1 MRIVQRVTAFFLA
14 AVLMTSPFTAM
25 AATSTKISGVSLR
38 IASDIEV
45 GSSGADV
52 SVSTISSKY
61 YVEEVEIKNEP
72 SDEWEDGDKPKIKV
86 TLEAADD
93 YYFASGFS
101 KGDVNL
107 IGNDGTVTSVS
118 RTSSTLVV
126 SITLEALEGESEYD
140 LDVDGLDWDAEDGTA
155 YWNENEEAKKYEIRL
170 YRGSTAVTSVITT
183 TKTSYHFGSYITKGG
198 YYTFQV
204 RGVYNS
210 SNKGSWKESE
220 SWYVTSAEAAEISSN
235 SDGETDAEGYTPS
248 VKFNHPGNEQEIREF
263 KTNWLSKKCIV
274 VLRYCSG
281 KPADL
286 IGTPCNPCKL
296 SVSYTGSNESNTNE
310 LTFTQISKGDDIAIY
325 RGTDTLEEPVAVVE
339 AGATDIDYQTDGQYQ
354 LSAGAAKIA
363 GVTGGSHGSVITL
376 MGCSGVAPTVE
387 TGGNFLLKGGKTFTA
402 SEGSQLTL
410 RAFNDGSEAMK
421 WIEQSRYEA

>member
-1 MRIVQRVTAFFLA
+1 
-14 AVLMTSPFTAM
+14 MTYV
-25 AATSTKISGVSLR
+25 K
-38 IASDIEV
+38 ASVRRPAGNPGNGIQ
-45 GSSGADV
+45 
-52 SVSTISSKY
+52 
-61 YVEEVEIKNEP
+61 
-72 SDEWEDGDKPKIKV
+72 PK
-86 TLEAADD
+86 DQ
-93 YYFASGFS
+93 
-101 KGDVNL
+101 
-107 IGNDGTVTSVS
+107 
-118 RTSSTLVV
+118 LV
-126 SITLEALEGESEYD
+126 IY
-140 LDVDGLDWDAEDGTA
+140 DVDDILSFPPRNDAGVVIEEDIVMKAGRYAIGIYLTPGT
-155 YWNENEEAKKYEIRL
+155 
-170 YRGSTAVTSVITT
+170 
-183 TKTSYHFGSYITKGG
+183 
-198 YYTFQV
+198 
-204 RGVYNS
+204 
-210 SNKGSWKESE
+210 
-220 SWYVTSAEAAEISSN
+220 AEISSN
-235 SDGETDAEGYTPS
+235 SDGETGRRKAIRLPLSSIIPVT
-248 VKFNHPGNEQEIREF
+248 NQEIREF

-339 AGATDIDYQTDGQYQ
+339 AEATDIDYQTDGQYQ

-387 TGGNFLLKGGKTFTA
+387 KGGNFLLKGGKTFTA

>member
-45 GSSGADV
+45 GSRGADV

-107 IGNDGTVTSVS
+107 TGNDGTVTSVS

-183 TKTSYHFGSYITKGG
+183 TRTSYHFGSYITKGG

-235 SDGETDAEGYTPS
+235 SSSDDNSDGSSSGSSSGSSGPGATAGSGAWLKDDIGWWYCNADRSYTVSNWQYIDNVWYYFNETGYMVTGW
-248 VKFNHPGNEQEIREF
+248 VQWNAK
-263 KTNWLSKKCIV
+263 WY
-274 VLRYCSG
+274 YCSDSG
-281 KPADL
+281 AML
-286 IGTPCNPCKL
+286 ANTTTPDGYY
-296 SVSYTGSNESNTNE
+296 VGSDGAW
-310 LTFTQISKGDDIAIY
+310 IS
-325 RGTDTLEEPVAVVE
+325 
-339 AGATDIDYQTDGQYQ
+339 
-354 LSAGAAKIA
+354 
-363 GVTGGSHGSVITL
+363 
-376 MGCSGVAPTVE
+376 
-387 TGGNFLLKGGKTFTA
+387 
-402 SEGSQLTL
+402 
-410 RAFNDGSEAMK
+410 
-421 WIEQSRYEA
+421 

>member
-107 IGNDGTVTSVS
+107 TGNDGTVTSVS

-140 LDVDGLDWDAEDGTA
+140 LDVDGLDWDAEDGTPTGMKMRKLKSMRSA
-155 YWNENEEAKKYEIRL
+155 FTGEAPPSPPSLPRQ
-170 YRGSTAVTSVITT
+170 RPAT
-183 TKTSYHFGSYITKGG
+183 
-198 YYTFQV
+198 
-204 RGVYNS
+204 
-210 SNKGSWKESE
+210 
-220 SWYVTSAEAAEISSN
+220 TSA
-235 SDGETDAEGYTPS
+235 
-248 VKFNHPGNEQEIREF
+248 
-263 KTNWLSKKCIV
+263 
-274 VLRYCSG
+274 
-281 KPADL
+281 
-286 IGTPCNPCKL
+286 
-296 SVSYTGSNESNTNE
+296 
-310 LTFTQISKGDDIAIY
+310 
-325 RGTDTLEEPVAVVE
+325 
-339 AGATDIDYQTDGQYQ
+339 AT
-354 LSAGAAKIA
+354 
-363 GVTGGSHGSVITL
+363 
-376 MGCSGVAPTVE
+376 
-387 TGGNFLLKGGKTFTA
+387 
-402 SEGSQLTL
+402 
-410 RAFNDGSEAMK
+410 
-421 WIEQSRYEA
+421 

>member
-1 MRIVQRVTAFFLA
+1 
-14 AVLMTSPFTAM
+14 MTYV
-25 AATSTKISGVSLR
+25 K
-38 IASDIEV
+38 ASVRRPAGNPGNGIQ
-45 GSSGADV
+45 
-52 SVSTISSKY
+52 
-61 YVEEVEIKNEP
+61 
-72 SDEWEDGDKPKIKV
+72 PK
-86 TLEAADD
+86 DQ
-93 YYFASGFS
+93 
-101 KGDVNL
+101 
-107 IGNDGTVTSVS
+107 
-118 RTSSTLVV
+118 LV
-126 SITLEALEGESEYD
+126 IY
-140 LDVDGLDWDAEDGTA
+140 DVDDILSFPQRNDAGVVIEDDIVMKAGRYAIGIYLTPGT
-155 YWNENEEAKKYEIRL
+155 
-170 YRGSTAVTSVITT
+170 
-183 TKTSYHFGSYITKGG
+183 
-198 YYTFQV
+198 
-204 RGVYNS
+204 
-210 SNKGSWKESE
+210 
-220 SWYVTSAEAAEISSN
+220 AEISSN

-325 RGTDTLEEPVAVVE
+325 RGTDTLEEPVAVVG
-339 AGATDIDYQTDGQYQ
+339 AGATD
-354 LSAGAAKIA
+354 
-363 GVTGGSHGSVITL
+363 ITL

-387 TGGNFLLKGGKTFTA
+387 AGGNFLLKGGKTFTA

>member
-1 MRIVQRVTAFFLA
+1 
-14 AVLMTSPFTAM
+14 
-25 AATSTKISGVSLR
+25 
-38 IASDIEV
+38 
-45 GSSGADV
+45 
-52 SVSTISSKY
+52 
-61 YVEEVEIKNEP
+61 
-72 SDEWEDGDKPKIKV
+72 
-86 TLEAADD
+86 
-93 YYFASGFS
+93 
-101 KGDVNL
+101 
-107 IGNDGTVTSVS
+107 
-118 RTSSTLVV
+118 
-126 SITLEALEGESEYD
+126 
-140 LDVDGLDWDAEDGTA
+140 
-155 YWNENEEAKKYEIRL
+155 
-170 YRGSTAVTSVITT
+170 
-183 TKTSYHFGSYITKGG
+183 
-198 YYTFQV
+198 
-204 RGVYNS
+204 
-210 SNKGSWKESE
+210 
-220 SWYVTSAEAAEISSN
+220 
-235 SDGETDAEGYTPS
+235 
-248 VKFNHPGNEQEIREF
+248 
-263 KTNWLSKKCIV
+263 CIV

-387 TGGNFLLKGGKTFTA
+387 KGGNFLLKGGKTFTA

>member
-1 MRIVQRVTAFFLA
+1 
-14 AVLMTSPFTAM
+14 MTYVKASVRRP
-25 AATSTKISGVSLR
+25 SGNPGNG
-38 IASDIEV
+38 IQ
-45 GSSGADV
+45 
-52 SVSTISSKY
+52 
-61 YVEEVEIKNEP
+61 
-72 SDEWEDGDKPKIKV
+72 PK
-86 TLEAADD
+86 DQ
-93 YYFASGFS
+93 
-101 KGDVNL
+101 
-107 IGNDGTVTSVS
+107 
-118 RTSSTLVV
+118 LV
-126 SITLEALEGESEYD
+126 IY
-140 LDVDGLDWDAEDGTA
+140 DVDDILSFPQRNDAGVVIEDDIVMKAGRYAIGIYLTPGT
-155 YWNENEEAKKYEIRL
+155 
-170 YRGSTAVTSVITT
+170 
-183 TKTSYHFGSYITKGG
+183 
-198 YYTFQV
+198 
-204 RGVYNS
+204 
-210 SNKGSWKESE
+210 
-220 SWYVTSAEAAEISSN
+220 AEISSN

-248 VKFNHPGNEQEIREF
+248 IKFNHPGNEQEIREF

-387 TGGNFLLKGGKTFTA
+387 AGGNLLLKGGKTFTA

>member
-1 MRIVQRVTAFFLA
+1 
-14 AVLMTSPFTAM
+14 MTYV
-25 AATSTKISGVSLR
+25 K
-38 IASDIEV
+38 ASVRRPAGNPGNGIQ
-45 GSSGADV
+45 
-52 SVSTISSKY
+52 
-61 YVEEVEIKNEP
+61 
-72 SDEWEDGDKPKIKV
+72 PK
-86 TLEAADD
+86 DQ
-93 YYFASGFS
+93 
-101 KGDVNL
+101 
-107 IGNDGTVTSVS
+107 
-118 RTSSTLVV
+118 LV
-126 SITLEALEGESEYD
+126 IY
-140 LDVDGLDWDAEDGTA
+140 DVDDILSFPPRNDAGVVIEEDIVMKAGRYAIGIYLTPGT
-155 YWNENEEAKKYEIRL
+155 
-170 YRGSTAVTSVITT
+170 
-183 TKTSYHFGSYITKGG
+183 
-198 YYTFQV
+198 
-204 RGVYNS
+204 
-210 SNKGSWKESE
+210 
-220 SWYVTSAEAAEISSN
+220 AEISSN

-248 VKFNHPGNEQEIREF
+248 IKFNHPGNEQEIREF

-286 IGTPCNPCKL
+286 I
-296 SVSYTGSNESNTNE
+296 NESNTNE

-387 TGGNFLLKGGKTFTA
+387 KGGNFLLKGGKTFTA